1 MKHAA
6 LIPALLLAF
15 AFPANAQEEKQV
27 TQRQPP
33 LITVSKVEQ
42 DEAMARELRLNNDNK
57 KEPEKEEKAMK
68 TEDAALTSNAK
79 TKNASSKK
87 TSKQPGEQ

>member
-6 LIPALLLAF
+6 LLPTLLLAF
-15 AFPANAQEEKQV
+15 ALPANAQEEKQV

-33 LITVSKVEQ
+33 LITIAKVEQ
-42 DEAMARELRLNNDNK
+42 DESMARELRLKNENK

-68 TEDAALTSNAK
+68 SEDAALTSNINK
-79 TKNASSKK
+79 ASSKK
-87 TSKQPGEQ
+87 TSKKPGEQ

>member
-33 LITVSKVEQ
+33 IITVSKVEQ
-42 DEAMARELRLNNDNK
+42 DEAMARELRLKNSNK
-57 KEPEKEEKAMK
+57 KEPEREEKAMK
-68 TEDAALTSNAK
+68 TEDAALTSN